1 MLRIA
6 SLVLAFMMA
15 ATISFEAFAQNP
27 SPADIAKAEKAFENG
42 NKLME
47 RRKPAEALTHYQ
59 QALAILPK
67 EPALLFNAG
76 MAAFGVKNFSTALD
90 LWKQM
95 KELQPADWLVRSKL
109 IQTYQ
114 ALGKIA
120 ERDAE
125 RAELFALWKKGEPA
139 ELKQEVEYCR
149 EQFEVN
155 GKKVM
160 AFEHFELKGNRALR
174 YVFTILD
181 ETGEAEAWRI
191 SLGSYDIT
199 NSIWRATRKPEPK
212 EGERLFH
219 LDGYYKNGGH
229 ATFGMYFPEPTYD
242 ETRALVVKILEGKD
256 KPISSSMPAA
266 PAKSETKP
274 KP

>member
-1 MLRIA
+1 MSKIVGFFVAFIMIA
-6 SLVLAFMMA
+6 TF
-15 ATISFEAFAQNP
+15 SFNAVAQDL
-27 SPADIAKAEKAFENG
+27 SPADLAKVEQAFENG

-47 RRKPAEALTHYQ
+47 QRKHAEALTQYKQ
-59 QALAILPK
+59 GLALVPRNA
-67 EPALLFNAG
+67 ALLFNGG
-76 MAAFGVKNFSTALD
+76 MAAFGSNDFNTALD

-95 KELQPADWLVRSKL
+95 KAVEPSDWQVRTKL

-114 ALGKIA
+114 ALGKTA

-125 RAELFALWKKGEPA
+125 RTELFAMWKKGEPK
-139 ELKQEVEYCR
+139 ELKDRTHYCR

-155 GKKVM
+155 GKKVL
-160 AFEHFELKGNRALR
+160 AFEHFELTGNRALR

-181 ETGEAEAWRI
+181 ATEEAEDWRI

-199 NSIWRATRKPEPK
+199 NNIWRETRNPKPK

-242 ETRALVVKILEGKD
+242 ETRAFVVKILEGKD
-256 KPISSSMPAA
+256 KPMSSTMPAA
-266 PAKSETKP
+266 PKPAATP